1 MVRLSKNIHAGHSF
15 KSFGFRKSGEFE
27 GSFTPKGEIVADDVI
42 VRELVKTEEFRLGS
56 NLRFYESELDN
67 DSISIRGE
75 IWKPLSEE
83 LSS

>member
-1 MVRLSKNIHAGHSF
+1 MPVTRSKVLGLENQVSS
-15 KSFGFRKSGEFE
+15 K
-27 GSFTPKGEIVADDVI
+27 EIVADDVI
-42 VRELVKTEEFRLGS
+42 VRESVKTEEFRLGS